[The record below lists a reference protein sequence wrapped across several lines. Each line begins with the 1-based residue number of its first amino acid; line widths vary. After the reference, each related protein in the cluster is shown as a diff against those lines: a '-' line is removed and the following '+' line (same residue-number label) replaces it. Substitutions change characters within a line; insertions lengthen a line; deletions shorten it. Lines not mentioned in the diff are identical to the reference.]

1 ERRGRRSLPPRSA
14 SSPPL
19 EGRLRGRQKEE
30 EGGEGQGDLQV
41 LHLQGAQ
48 AGALGF
54 LHFEKGQEHHELL
67 HQRHLREARSG
78 GFQTSVRL
86 LHPGDLAEHAVSEG
100 TKAVIKF
107 TSS

>member
-1 ERRGRRSLPPRSA
+1 MGRGRRSLPPRSA

-30 EGGEGQGDLQV
+30 E
-41 LHLQGAQ
+41 
-48 AGALGF
+48 
-54 LHFEKGQEHHELL
+54 
-67 HQRHLREARSG
+67 ARPG